1 MIQVFNR
8 ILIFDGSYALHR
20 ALSVP
25 NNWDMVNSK
34 GKRTGG
40 IFGVLRTIQKEL
52 KNYNYFP
59 IVVFDGGLSKRR
71 LDIYPNYKRAQEK
84 ALLQEC
90 LEEDKTEEQL
100 IDEEF
105 KREYNTQRNDLIDL
119 LPLFGI
125 PTIRVNEWEGDD
137 IIYILS
143 RLAKDSI
150 VVSDDKDLI
159 QLIKEPDNFEA
170 RRCRIRRPL
179 KDEFIDL
186 KTLQES
192 RQDIHEYVCCKSIV
206 GDPSDNIPSACFQVG
221 DKTASGLFHLYE
233 NCVKNNI
240 NFPETEEDLTKLC
253 KQFDIAK
260 RKAYLNFNESQFLS
274 NLLLTDL
281 SLVND
286 ELTNEFLTEIYEA
299 ILEIH
304 QYNNVEII
312 LEELNELEIK
322 TFDYKNLI
330 DNVYNLNNMLKI
342 EDIDKCNNI
351 KESNEVKCSLF

>member
-8 ILIFDGSYALHR
+8 VLIFDGSYALHR

-25 NNWDMVNSK
+25 NNFEMMNTK

-71 LDIYPNYKRAQEK
+71 LDIYPNYKRNLEK
-84 ALLQEC
+84 QALLEC
-90 LEEDKTEEQL
+90 KEEDKTEEQL
-100 IDEEF
+100 LDEEF
-105 KREYNTQRNDLIDL
+105 KREYSTQRNDLIDL

-125 PTIRVNEWEGDD
+125 PTIRLSDWEGDD

-143 RLAKDSI
+143 RLSKDSI

-159 QLIKEPDNFEA
+159 QLIKEPDNFED

-186 KTLQES
+186 NTLHETRQNIQEY
-192 RQDIHEYVCCKSIV
+192 IGCKSIV

-233 NCVKNNI
+233 NCIKNNLS
-240 NFPETEEDLTKLC
+240 FPENEDELGKLC

-286 ELTNEFLTEIYEA
+286 ELTNELLTNIYET
-299 ILEIH
+299 ILQMYSYQNED
-304 QYNNVEII
+304 II
-312 LEELNELEIK
+312 LEELNDLEIK
-322 TFDYKNLI
+322 TFDYKGLLDSVNSLK
-330 DNVYNLNNMLKI
+330 LMLKI
-342 EDIDKCNNI
+342 EDKDNCNNI
-351 KESNEVKCSLF
+351 RESNEAKCSLF